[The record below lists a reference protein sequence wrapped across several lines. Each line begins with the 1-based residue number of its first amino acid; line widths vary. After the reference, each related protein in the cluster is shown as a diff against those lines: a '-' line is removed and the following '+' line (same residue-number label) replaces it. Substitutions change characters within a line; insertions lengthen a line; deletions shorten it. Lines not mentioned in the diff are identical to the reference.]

1 MLDTTIARAERAT
14 TRDELQGL
22 TVDLRDGWKLRHVA
36 YQRIADEDDAFAL
49 GTYPQSWSDHYRD
62 NNYLRIDPVV
72 RASLRRGRPAFW
84 GEFDWS
90 GKGARLLLGET
101 IGRGLGNQGFSIPP
115 RGPSGHL
122 AIFTLKG
129 SGSDLAW
136 RSFVES
142 RLPDLLLTAQWID
155 QRFLDLTDDPA
166 EVPTRALSP
175 REEEALTCLA
185 QGYSRSRASER
196 LEISEHTLRVY
207 IESARHKLGAMNTT
221 HAVARALSLGLI
233 VP

>member
-14 TRDELQGL
+14 TRGELQGL
-22 TVDLRDGWKLRHVA
+22 IADLRDGWRLRHVA
-36 YQRIADEDDAFAL
+36 YQRIGDGDGAFAL
-49 GTYPQSWSDHYRD
+49 ATYPRSWCDYYRD
-62 NNYLRIDPVV
+62 SGYLRIDPVV
-72 RASLRRGRPAFW
+72 RGSLRRGRPAFW
-84 GEFDWS
+84 DDFDWS
-90 GKGARLLLGET
+90 GKAARLLLNET
-101 IGRGLGNQGFSIPP
+101 VGRGLGDRGFSIPL
-115 RGPSGHL
+115 RGPSGHF

-129 SGSDLAW
+129 SGSERAW
-136 RSFVES
+136 RS
-142 RLPDLLLTAQWID
+142 LIGAHLMDILLIAQWID
-155 QRFLDLTDDPA
+155 QRFLDLTGDPM
-166 EVPTRALSP
+166 EPPSRALSP
-175 REEEALTCLA
+175 REEQALTYLA